1 MNRSSQGLFRVA
13 VRDRFMIA
21 HSFRGEVF
29 GPTQRLHGATYEVT
43 SEYATDELDP
53 NNIVLDMGLCH
64 EVLAEALAPL
74 RFRNLDE
81 LPQFAGINTTTEFLS
96 RWIHEQIAKQMR
108 GKFRGQLRITL
119 DESTVAWAS
128 YEGPVA

>member
-1 MNRSSQGLFRVA
+1 MNKTSHGMFRVA
-13 VRDRFMIA
+13 VRDRVMIA

-43 SEYATDELDP
+43 SEYATDELDA
-53 NNIVLDMGLCH
+53 NGIVLDMGLCH

-74 RFRNLDE
+74 RFRNLDD
-81 LPQFAGINTTTEFLS
+81 LPQFRGVNTTTEFLS
-96 RWIHEQIAKQMR
+96 RWIHEQIANQMR
-108 GKFRGQLRITL
+108 GKFRGQLRISL